1 MQVSAGQVF
10 LFLIFL
16 LWLSLTPPQKVF
28 ASEPSCI
35 QAAEN
40 WISQLN
46 DKKNNEIFQKHTQRN
61 CQFSGKWV
69 KESVDDSSVLHR
81 ERMCQ
86 DLVLVWSHKNCNY
99 FRDVINPD
107 AYEPCKAWSREMH
120 QHCIDNDVNWF
131 ESP

>member
-1 MQVSAGQVF
+1 MKISTEQVY
-10 LFLIFL
+10 LFLSFL
-16 LWLSLTPPQKVF
+16 LCLNFTPAQKVF
-28 ASEPSCI
+28 ASNTSCLK
-35 QAAEN
+35 AAEK

-46 DKKNNEIFQKHTQRN
+46 DKKNTEIFQRHAQSN
-61 CQFSGKWV
+61 CQFSGRWV
-69 KESVDDSSVLHR
+69 KESVDVSSVPHR

-86 DLVLVWSHKNCNY
+86 DLVLIWSHKNCSY

-131 ESP
+131 H

>member
-1 MQVSAGQVF
+1 MKLATKQAF
-10 LFLIFL
+10 LFLSVLACLNF
-16 LWLSLTPPQKVF
+16 SPAQKVF
-28 ASEPSCI
+28 AATSGCI

-46 DKKNNEIFQKHTQRN
+46 DKKNTEIFQRHTQRN
-61 CQFSGKWV
+61 CQFSGGWV
-69 KESVDDSSVLHR
+69 KESEDATSVSHR

-86 DLVLVWSHKNCNY
+86 DLVLIWSHKNCNY
-99 FRDVINPD
+99 FRDVINPE

-131 ESP
+131 Q